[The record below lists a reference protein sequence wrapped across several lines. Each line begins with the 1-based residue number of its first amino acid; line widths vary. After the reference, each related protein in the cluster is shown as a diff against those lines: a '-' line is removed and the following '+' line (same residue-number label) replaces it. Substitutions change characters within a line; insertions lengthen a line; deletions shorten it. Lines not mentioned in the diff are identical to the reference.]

1 LTIYSYL
8 IIYLSERIGVEL
20 SKVGI
25 ILGVLVLLLVL
36 ERIFP
41 VVQLPE
47 NFVRLAKNFSMAIFN
62 AVLSPLIVIPITLL
76 ASNHVHAWRPENL
89 IIDLLLLDAWIYV
102 WHRLNH
108 QVPLLWRFHEVHHL
122 DETLDASSG
131 LRFHFGEVLLSSVAR
146 AGIIIALAVPL
157 KHVVIFEVVL
167 AVAALFH
174 HSNLRLPAWLEKPLS
189 YVIVTPSIHWVH
201 HHAMRADTDSNYATV
216 LSVWDHIFR
225 SRSPTQRD
233 PVMKIGVEQQQ
244 DQPLIRLLVRPF
256 YRL

>member
-1 LTIYSYL
+1 
-8 IIYLSERIGVEL
+8 L

-41 VVQLPE
+41 VVQLSE

-167 AVAALFH
+167 AVSALFH

-225 SRSPTQRD
+225 SRSLTQRA
-233 PVMKIGVEQQQ
+233 PSMKIGVEQQQ